1 MTETNKMVV
10 KRRNHGRSKHGK
22 GKAKNV
28 VCALTGKLVSKDK
41 AVKRFVVRNMVE
53 SSAMRD
59 IRDASAFETYQLPK
73 VYYKMYYSIDAAVH
87 RRLVRGRSMKERR
100 NRDPPPRFRPK
111 RD

>member
-1 MTETNKMVV
+1 MVV
-10 KRRNHGRSKHGK
+10 KRRNHGRNKKGRGK
-22 GKAKNV
+22 VRRV
-28 VCALTGKLVSKDK
+28 VCALTGKLVAKDK

-59 IRDASAFETYQLPK
+59 IRDASAYETYQLPK

-87 RRLVRGRSMKERR
+87 RRLVRGRKKTERR